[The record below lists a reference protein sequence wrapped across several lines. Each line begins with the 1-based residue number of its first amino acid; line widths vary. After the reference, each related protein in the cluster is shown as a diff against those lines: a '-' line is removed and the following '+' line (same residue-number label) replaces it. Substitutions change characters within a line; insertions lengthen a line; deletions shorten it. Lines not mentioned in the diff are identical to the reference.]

1 MQSYNALK
9 RGITMAVIKPKI
21 HHEVKTW
28 VYITL
33 GAIISSLGYV
43 LFILPMNMVEG
54 GVTGIGIIL
63 KKVTGLPIVGISS
76 LAITAVIFIVA
87 FRILGRGFGE
97 KSIYAAIISNLLID
111 VFMLL
116 KLPQITDDMLLAA
129 FYGGAIV
136 GLGLGMIYFSG
147 ASTGGADATAQVL
160 WKINNTPL
168 GRTLITI
175 DVFVLSLAT
184 IIFIPLE
191 QIMYSLI
198 FIFIEVRVID
208 MVLSGVRANQRIM
221 IISDKPKKISELI
234 LTKMNR
240 GLTMFQG
247 VGGFTGEKRIM
258 LTSVVPKKEIPEI
271 RRIIV
276 SLDPKAFVII
286 QDIYQVYGEGFDPLP
301 KLKKTH

>member
-1 MQSYNALK
+1 MSGK
-9 RGITMAVIKPKI
+9 KPKI

-54 GVTGIGIIL
+54 GVTGLGIIL

-76 LAITAVIFIVA
+76 LAITALIFIVA
-87 FRILGRGFGE
+87 FKILGRGFGA

-111 VFMLL
+111 VFLWL
-116 KLPQITDDMLLAA
+116 KLPQITDDILLAA

-136 GLGLGMIYFSG
+136 GFGLGLIYFSG

-160 WKINNTPL
+160 WKINNTPI

-175 DVFVLSLAT
+175 DVFVLGLAT
-184 IIFIPLE
+184 AIFIPLE

-208 MVLSGVRANQRIM
+208 MVLNGVRANQRIL
-221 IISDKPKKISELI
+221 IISDKPKKISEII

-247 VGGFTGEKRIM
+247 VGGFTGQKRIM

-271 RRIIV
+271 RRIIS

-286 QDIYQVYGEGFDPLP
+286 QDIHQVYGEGFEPLP
-301 KLKKTH
+301 KAHHKK

>member
-1 MQSYNALK
+1 MPK
-9 RGITMAVIKPKI
+9 KKIKV
-21 HHEVKTW
+21 HREVKTW
-28 VYITL
+28 FFITF

-63 KKVTGLPIVGISS
+63 KKITGLPIVGISS
-76 LAITAVIFIVA
+76 LMLTSVIFIIA
-87 FRILGRGFGE
+87 FKILGRGFGA

-111 VFMLL
+111 VFMWL
-116 KLPQITDDMLLAA
+116 KLPQITDDILLAA

-136 GLGLGMIYFSG
+136 GCGLGLIYYSG
-147 ASTGGADATAQVL
+147 ASTGGADATAQIL
-160 WKINNTPL
+160 WKLHNTPI

-175 DVFVLSLAT
+175 DIFVLSLAT
-184 IIFIPLE
+184 LIFIPLE

-208 MVLSGVRANQRIM
+208 MVLNGVRANQRIL
-221 IISDKPKKISELI
+221 IISDKPKKICDLI

-240 GLTMFQG
+240 GLTAFEG
-247 VGGFTGEKRIM
+247 VGGYTGKKRVM

-271 RRIIV
+271 RRIIA
-276 SLDPKAFVII
+276 SIDTKAFVII
-286 QDIYQVYGEGFDPLP
+286 QDIHQVYGEGFDPLP
-301 KLKKTH
+301 KSQKEK